1 MSSFGSGQTVAESVL
16 ALLSTLS
23 DLSTHTQRLK
33 EFAEAE
39 NAAHQASNILTSQ
52 QQEHA
57 RIVAE
62 LDDRQAALE
71 VLEQSVRAK
80 DADLTRKLGN
90 IDTLN
95 RQAKAGLDHAAMEQQ
110 EAARQFN
117 ANAAREARLAEKER
131 TLAQKEVELKD
142 KQVVV
147 DAQKAEY
154 ENKLSKLRAL
164 AS

>member
-33 EFAEAE
+33 EFADAE
-39 NAAHQASNILTSQ
+39 NAAHQASTALASQ
-52 QQEHA
+52 QQEHD
-57 RIVAE
+57 RIVNE
-62 LDDRQAALE
+62 LEEREAAVE
-71 VLEQSVRAK
+71 AREQSVEAK

-95 RQAKAGLDHAAMEQQ
+95 KQARAALDHAAREQQ

-117 ANAAREARLAEKER
+117 ANAAREARLTERER
-131 TLAQKEVELKD
+131 TLAQKEAELKD
-142 KQVVV
+142 KQTVL
-147 DAQKAEY
+147 DNRRAEY
-154 ENKLSKLRAL
+154 EDKLSKLRAL

>member
-16 ALLSTLS
+16 SLLSTLS

-33 EFAEAE
+33 EFTEAE
-39 NAAHQASNILTSQ
+39 NAARSASNALAIERD
-52 QQEHA
+52 EHA
-57 RIVAE
+57 RTVAE
-62 LDDRQAALE
+62 LNERQAALE
-71 VLEQSVRAK
+71 AREQSVHAK

-95 RQAKAGLDHAAMEQQ
+95 KQAKAALDHAGRQQQ
-110 EAARQFN
+110 EAMRQLD
-117 ANAAREARLAEKER
+117 ANAAREAQLTDKER
-131 TLAQKEVELKD
+131 TLAQKEAELKH
-142 KQVVV
+142 KQAML
-147 DAQKAEY
+147 DDRKAEY